1 MPACDDFT
9 GDLSGIGM
17 TYFEHK
23 MEICQGVPCFNI
35 STWLWLQI
43 CCFGWGHNLG
53 LTAQ

>member
-23 MEICQGVPCFNI
+23 MEICQGVPCFNMI
-35 STWLWLQI
+35 MASNMLLRVRS
-43 CCFGWGHNLG
+43 
-53 LTAQ
+53 